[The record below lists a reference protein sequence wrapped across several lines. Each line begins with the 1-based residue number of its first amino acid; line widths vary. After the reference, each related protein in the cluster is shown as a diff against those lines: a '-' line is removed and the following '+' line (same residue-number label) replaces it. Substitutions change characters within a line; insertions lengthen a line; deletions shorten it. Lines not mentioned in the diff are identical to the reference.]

1 MADTT
6 QPPMNGSYPAQHAY
20 PESYNHG
27 HAAVN
32 SVSNFQPAQSTTPSN
47 APPSDQK
54 NGISKDEVGWYF
66 VEQYYT
72 NMSRSPEKLH
82 LFYSRRSQLVF
93 GTEAESVPV
102 AIGQKEIND
111 KFKQLDF
118 QDCKVRVLN
127 VDSQASFDNILISVI
142 GEISN
147 KSEPSR
153 KFIQTFV
160 LAEQPNGYYVLN
172 DIFRYLVDEEEVVT
186 EEATPAEAPAAAAPA
201 PAEEQAVEAVEQ
213 KPAAEEATPE
223 VTEAQVDNEVAVAQV
238 DEKLEQAEEKEE
250 EKAVEED
257 QTNGTEAEKPEV
269 AEEVPAPAEP
279 EAAEPEKPATPEPTP
294 AEPVQKEAPAPE
306 KEAAPPAKALPKTWA
321 NIASKIGAAAA
332 APVVPAVPAAPAKP
346 AATPAAAPA
355 AAAPAAAQPQS
366 APAPAPA
373 PASAPAPAPA
383 PASAPASAPAA
394 AAPAAESTPSQ
405 PPAGDNA
412 GWQTAGQDHKKSQ
425 SRAGEEQNVL
435 AYIKNVNEKVDASL
449 LKQTLSRFGKL
460 KYFDVSRQKNCAFVE
475 FAEPAGYAA
484 ALAANPHQIGSEQI
498 SVEER
503 RPRGNAY
510 GGNANYGAGRGGA
523 GRGRGDRAGSQG
535 RGGFQRDGRGGFAP
549 RGRGGNVNTK
559 ARNQPQAA

>member
-1 MADTT
+1 MSDTT
-6 QPPMNGSYPAQHAY
+6 QPPMNGNYPAQHAY
-20 PESYNHG
+20 PASYNHA
-27 HAAVN
+27 HTAVT
-32 SVSNFQPAQSTTPSN
+32 SVSNFQPAQSSTPTN
-47 APPSDQK
+47 APPNDQK

-102 AIGQKEIND
+102 AVGQKAINE

-153 KFIQTFV
+153 KFVQTFV

-172 DIFRYLVDEEEVVT
+172 DIFRYLVDEEEENVN
-186 EEATPAEAPAAAAPA
+186 EEVAPVEAPAAPAA
-201 PAEEQAVEAVEQ
+201 PAEEQVAE
-213 KPAAEEATPE
+213 AAEEPAAAEAAPE
-223 VTEAQVDNEVAVAQV
+223 VTEAQVTDEAAAAQV
-238 DEKLEQAEEKEE
+238 DEKLEQAQE
-250 EKAVEED
+250 
-257 QTNGTEAEKPEV
+257 NGEPAQINGAT
-269 AEEVPAPAEP
+269 AEEPEAPQEAPAPVEP
-279 EAAEPEKPATPEPTP
+279 EAAAPESPATPQPTP
-294 AEPVQKEAPAPE
+294 AEPVKKEAPVPE
-306 KEAAPPAKALPKTWA
+306 KETAAPAKAVPKTWA
-321 NIASKIGAAAA
+321 TIASKSGAS
-332 APVVPAVPAAPAKP
+332 APVVPAIPVAPPKS
-346 AATPAAAPA
+346 TPAPA
-355 AAAPAAAQPQS
+355 ASQPS
-366 APAPAPA
+366 PAPAP
-373 PASAPAPAPA
+373 SQPAPTA
-383 PASAPASAPAA
+383 ASAPAA
-394 AAPAAESTPSQ
+394 AAAAESTTEQ
-405 PPAGDNA
+405 PTSTDGA
-412 GWQTAGQDHKKSQ
+412 GWQTAGHDHKKTQ
-425 SRAGEEQNVL
+425 SRAAEEQNVL

-484 ALAANPHQIGSEQI
+484 AVAANPHQIGSEQI
-498 SVEER
+498 FVEER
-503 RPRGNAY
+503 RPRGNTY

-523 GRGRGDRAGSQG
+523 GRGRGDRAGNQG

-549 RGRGGNVNTK
+549 RGRGGNVNGK
-559 ARNQPQAA
+559 PRNQPQAA